1 MVDIDNNKLP
11 HPQASRIIQRIKAV
25 VLVKQGVSIALSA
38 WYVGLCVDTV
48 NKWLSRADSG
58 GDFFD
63 KPRSGRPPTF
73 RESVF
78 FKIIAFYCQ
87 TSGLAQNI
95 KLSLRWCAAYFCGH
109 REILGCSISASSI
122 WRMLKKHSLRPH
134 KYKYFLQITDPEFF
148 SKMEPIIQ
156 LYINPPPYLF
166 CLDECTGLQALQRY
180 YPSLPPKQ
188 NQPGLKEFDY
198 IRHGTT
204 TLFGIFHV
212 NSGKVFGR
220 CQSSHNSETLVTILE
235 EHIRTFPSDE
245 KLHYILDNYSTHYH
259 DRVCQMVARLCQISY
274 EPLKT
279 AKERR
284 EWLQNSDKRIVFHFL
299 PFHGSWLSQV
309 EILFGIMK
317 AKCLKDGSFKSV
329 AELIT
334 TIDEFIHLWNTYFF
348 HPFEWNYTGRD
359 LHQKVVRRFSRWL
372 LLKSRHV
379 TGKFLKKQLL
389 LMQQLILHYFDKVE
403 WNDWKQ
409 LLVVMGQRNDY
420 IQVIIDKDEKLQE
433 IFCEVEKML
442 AKKLFLSNSNKSC

>member
-1 MVDIDNNKLP
+1 MPLTLT
-11 HPQASRIIQRIKAV
+11 SRIIKRIEAV
-25 VLVKQGVSIALSA
+25 VLVKHGVNIALSA

-48 NKWLSRADSG
+48 NKWLKRADSG
-58 GDFFD
+58 DDFSD

-73 RESVF
+73 GQPVF

-95 KLSLRWCAAYFCGH
+95 KLSLRWMADYLSAH
-109 REILGCSISASSI
+109 LEILGCSVSASSI
-122 WRMLKKHSLRPH
+122 CRMLRKHSLRPH

-156 LYINPPPYLF
+156 LYVNPPPYLF

-212 NSGKVFGR
+212 NTGKVFGR
-220 CQSSHNSETLVTILE
+220 CQPNHNTETLLTILE
-235 EHIRTFPSDE
+235 EHIRIFPSDK

-259 DRVCQMVARLCQISY
+259 DRVCEMVARLCQLSY

-279 AKERR
+279 GKERR

-309 EILFGIMK
+309 EIWFGIMK
-317 AKCLKDGSFKSV
+317 GKCLKDGSFKSV
-329 AELIT
+329 EELIT
-334 TIDEFIHLWNTYFF
+334 TIDQFIHLWDTYYF
-348 HPFEWNYTGRD
+348 HPFDWNYTGHD
-359 LHQKVVRRFSRWL
+359 LHQKVVRRFFRWL
-372 LLKSRHV
+372 LLKSCQV
-379 TGKFLKKQLL
+379 TRKFLKKQLL
-389 LMQQLILHYFDKVE
+389 LMQQLIMHYFDKVE
-403 WNDWKQ
+403 LGEWQK
-409 LLVVMGQRNDY
+409 LLIVMVQRNDY
-420 IQVIIDKDEKLQE
+420 IQDIIDKDEKLQK
-433 IFCEVEKML
+433 IFCEVGKIL
-442 AKKLFLSNSNKSC
+442 AIKIVSEQL